1 MEIMRF
7 VTIVKKM
14 GVLFLGIVLSVSCG
28 SDDPEAIPKS
38 LSQEEKNYTKE
49 LILNKLV
56 ELGFDPANVSFTDEI
71 NPDNCIMLKSLDDLE
86 KIFPKGT
93 ILNKE
98 EMLPVLDT
106 LQDNNTAARYG
117 GDWDFR
123 DNCYYSGQFPV
134 RGALFMNMN
143 LSFNYNR
150 NLLDARQFD
159 AITNVFTDITGFTLG
174 VSYSQSFYHFNI
186 DRGAPYEV
194 IVEGIFNYN
203 LFFESVG
210 TVYRRRLITKGRF
223 SPSLSKYGGHTS
235 FAFFTAYFK
244 DME

>member
-1 MEIMRF
+1 MRF

-14 GVLFLGIVLSVSCG
+14 GVPFLGIILFVSCN
-28 SDDPEAIPKS
+28 SDDSGTVKKNV
-38 LSQEEKNYTKE
+38 SQEEKNYTKE
-49 LILNKLV
+49 LILKKLV
-56 ELGFDPANVSFTDEI
+56 ELGLDPANVSFTDEI
-71 NPDNCIMLKSLDDLE
+71 KPGECIMLKSLDDLE
-86 KIFPKGT
+86 KIFPRDT
-93 ILNKE
+93 ILREE

-106 LQDNNTAARYG
+106 LQDNSTATRYRRN
-117 GDWDFR
+117 WDLR
-123 DNCYYSGQFPV
+123 DYCYYSGQFPV
-134 RGALFMNMN
+134 RGALYMNMN

-174 VSYSQSFYHFNI
+174 VSYNQSFYHFNV

-194 IVEGIFNYN
+194 TVEGIFNYN

-223 SPSLSKYGGHTS
+223 SPSLSKYGGYPS

-244 DME
+244 DMG